1 MEFTQQYAEKD
12 EPTSD
17 QMDEEQVC
25 ELNQSDEEFIDDSFV
40 EQSTSAYAALENITR
55 VSYNAQEDTF
65 TESDCNYF

>member
-1 MEFTQQYAEKD
+1 
-12 EPTSD
+12 
-17 QMDEEQVC
+17 MDEEQVC

-40 EQSTSAYAALENITR
+40 EQSTSAYAALENVTR